1 MTHVAVLDIGK
12 TNAKLA
18 LVDPQRGAEL
28 AVLTRPN
35 RVLPGPPYPHY
46 DTERLWQFMLQGLA
60 ALHLAHGIEAISV
73 TTHGASVALLDAGGG
88 LATPILDYE
97 HDGPDS
103 LAAAYAALRPPF
115 TETGSAPMPQGL
127 NLGAQLHWLM
137 AQDAS
142 LRDRVAHVVTYPGYW
157 VHRLTGQLG
166 SDLCSLGCHTDLWNP
181 WQGCYSSLVETL
193 GLPQKMAPAV
203 RPSARAGR
211 LLADVA
217 ASTGLPAD
225 TPVVFGIHDSNA
237 SLLPHLRARS
247 GAFAVVST
255 GTWVVCMAVGGGAG
269 LARPC
274 ARHLGQCKCLR
285 AAHPFGQI
293 HGRARL

>member
-46 DTERLWQFMLQGLA
+46 DTEGLWQFMLQGLA